1 MSEHDPLCMRIYT
14 ILVRL
19 FLGEILSVTD
29 LAHEF
34 NVSKRTISRDFNNR
48 IKMIPDIEIEDV
60 KKGYFKLSKYSE
72 GSLKTY
78 RDILHFSRIIDIDKL
93 FPKHAFDHKFID
105 ILLSNKN
112 HSPCII
118 YTDSLDEQ
126 PSMYAPFL
134 TIVRSIIDRSL
145 ITIKMKNDVCNNFAP
160 YRLIH
165 FKGHWYLVGE
175 LEKHIF
181 VIAYD
186 VIEHVKEIKTFFK
199 FDLNISET
207 IQEDAFIQ
215 SLPHFN
221 YTAKI
226 FHKINKHNI

>member
-19 FLGEILSVTD
+19 FLGETLSVTD

-34 NVSKRTISRDFNNR
+34 NVSKRTIRRDFNDR
-48 IKMIPDIEIEDV
+48 IKMIPDIEIKDV
-60 KKGYFKLSKYSE
+60 KKGYFKLSKYSA

-78 RDILHFSRIIDIDKL
+78 REILHFSRIIDIDKL

-118 YTDSLDEQ
+118 YTDSLDDQ
-126 PSMYAPFL
+126 PSMYGPFL
-134 TIVRSIIDRSL
+134 TIIQSIIDRTL
-145 ITIKMKNDVCNNFAP
+145 ITIKTNNEVCNNFAP
-160 YRLIH
+160 YQLIH
-165 FKGHWYLVGE
+165 FKRHWYLVGE
-175 LEKHIF
+175 LEKHIL

-186 VIEHVKEIKTFFK
+186 VIKEIKKIEASFK
-199 FDLNISET
+199 IDLNISET
-207 IQEDAFIQ
+207 IQEDDFIQ
-215 SLPHFN
+215 SLPN
-221 YTAKI
+221 YTTKI
-226 FHKINKHNI
+226 LHKINKHNI